1 MPNISSGTAYL
12 YIRNRFGQYNE
23 PATFA
28 FTINAP
34 AAPTS
39 APVLTATADGVVV
52 DMVALPRGCTGYKVY
67 VVTDDGV
74 DAIFNVSTQRWV
86 YYKYS
91 GTITVS
97 YCIVNEITDGVYSPT
112 ATTTIRDIEP
122 ADGSITSKKLA
133 ANAVTAGKIAA
144 NAVTADKIASQ
155 AVDASKINVS
165 KLSAICAMIG
175 ELKTADTGARVVIKD
190 NLIQVYDSN
199 NVLRVKMGVW

>member
-1 MPNISSGTAYL
+1 MLLPV
-12 YIRNRFGQYNE
+12 
-23 PATFA
+23 PAPDA
-28 FTINAP
+28 GLP

-52 DMVALPRGCTGYKVY
+52 DMVALPRGCTGYKVH

-122 ADGSITSKKLA
+122 ADGSITSAKLA

-144 NAVTADKIASQ
+144 NAVTTDNIAAG
-155 AVDASKINVS
+155 AVTAEKAYFKTLRSVAAK
-165 KLSAICAMIG
+165 IG
-175 ELKTADTGARVVIKD
+175 EFSSGEAGTDRVVIADSVIKV
-190 NLIQVYDSN
+190 IDSN
-199 NVLRVKMGVW
+199 DIARIELGLIEE